1 MTVATDDMAPPE
13 PAGHAP
19 GPIAEVAEELE
30 WAFRERRGW
39 LAGFAFNVVVAAAF
53 VFYEHVDAHQH
64 DRLRVAGIAT
74 GVAAWVLA
82 DGVNTDQLGSDARR
96 TLDALGRNQSIV
108 RILAKKNLMLATL
121 LAPVAIVIS
130 TATRLSI
137 DHWQDIPHTVLLDLF
152 VVFMWL
158 GIGDIASVLFPYH
171 PLRLTERWHLRR
183 SWPRWAFCL
192 ALPYLIFYAGVS
204 GWLHWPAR
212 EFCRHVFGPADRHLF
227 EWAFGYL
234 CWGLLVW
241 IAGLAFAAAYVH
253 LTGDRL
259 ERSLT
264 HRR

>member
-137 DHWQDIPHTVLLDLF
+137 DHWRDIPHTVLLDLF

-158 GIGDIASVLFPYH
+158 GIGDIVSVLFPTT
-171 PLRLTERWHLRR
+171 PSGSPSGGTCAGVGPVGR
-183 SWPRWAFCL
+183 SAWPS
-192 ALPYLIFYAGVS
+192 PTSSSTAGVS
-204 GWLHWPAR
+204 GWLHWPAATLP
-212 EFCRHVFGPADRHLF
+212 HAFGPADRHLF